1 MWLYARKLLTRE
13 WDIFQGDRSEELA
26 VNDDLADSDARVSK
40 CLWILLESTLLLQ
53 LGPTWGEVLLEGL
66 RVKADMRFS
75 KRIMAPNVHSLK
87 DAHQPGLK
95 QSMRGNV
102 VFMFSTVA
110 LFMKLERI
118 EKEQ

>member
-1 MWLYARKLLTRE
+1 M
-13 WDIFQGDRSEELA
+13 
-26 VNDDLADSDARVSK
+26 
-40 CLWILLESTLLLQ
+40 
-53 LGPTWGEVLLEGL
+53 
-66 RVKADMRFS
+66 KADMRFS

-118 EKEQ
+118 EKE